1 MVRILSCCELALQW
15 ESDAISWQF
24 EHSVMSEPERQLVL
38 FFFFFF
44 PFLFN
49 YITRRLK
56 QQLRSVTASCPYN
69 KSPEFL
75 ISSSKVQS
83 KGAAPG

>member
-24 EHSVMSEPERQLVL
+24 EHSVMSVPERQLVL
-38 FFFFFF
+38 FFF

-75 ISSSKVQS
+75 ISSSKVLS

>member
-44 PFLFN
+44 L
-49 YITRRLK
+49 
-56 QQLRSVTASCPYN
+56 SC
-69 KSPEFL
+69 L
-75 ISSSKVQS
+75 II
-83 KGAAPG
+83 